1 MISDDPLGFLS
12 SWNDS
17 AHFCLWGGVSCSE
30 RRDRVAV
37 LDLNSRGLSGSISP
51 HIGNLTFLKQLHLY
65 NNTFRNSIPPEI
77 GRLRRLQVLRL
88 SNNSLSGEIP
98 SSISGCSALADLD
111 FGKNNLT
118 GSIPPE
124 LGLLNELQF
133 FNVDRNFLTGN
144 IPSSFGN
151 LTLIQEIRVSDNQL
165 SGRVPEAL
173 GRLKNSLEQLMLHIN
188 YFDGLYDNQIPGSI
202 PPSIGNLSNLTV
214 LRLAD
219 NRLEGEIPADVENCR
234 RLINL
239 DLSNNNLSGIIPPQI
254 MGLSSLSIVLNL
266 SHNHFNGGIPVE
278 VENLKTL
285 NSLDLSH
292 NMLSNNIPSSL
303 GKCGSLEFVRLQG
316 NLLQGQI
323 PSTLDLLKGIQLFD
337 VSSNNLSGQIPRFF
351 ENMNFLQLLNLSYNK
366 FEGEVPASGVL
377 KNVSIISVIGND
389 KVCGGLAELNL
400 PRCSFRQPKKK
411 LSYKWK
417 VVISTSSS
425 VAFLVIVASCL
436 SVLWMKRKG
445 KRNIVSDDGSDIRVS
460 YQSLHKATDGFSET
474 NLLGAGSFGSVY
486 KGVVD
491 INGKDTTIAIKVFNL
506 QRRGASKS
514 FMAECE
520 VLKNIRHR
528 NLVRIVTVCSGVD
541 YQGNDFK
548 ALIYEF
554 VVNGSLENWL
564 YATESVDDP
573 PRSLNFR
580 QRLNIV
586 IHVASALDYIHN
598 LCETPIVHCD
608 LKPSNVLLDEDMVA
622 HVGDF
627 GLATFLQPSVVN
639 LSSDGTSSS
648 SIGIKGTVGYAPP
661 EYGMGNEISTQ
672 GDMYSYG
679 ILVLEMFTGRRPTD
693 ESFIGGLNLQKFVN
707 NVLSEQQSTIR
718 EVLDPILFT
727 ELSLL
732 RNSEEDVVSIF
743 KIGVACSSDSPQER
757 PSISEVL
764 TKLNKLLA

>member
-151 LTLIQEIRVSDNQL
+151 LTLIQEIRVSDN
-165 SGRVPEAL
+165 
-173 GRLKNSLEQLMLHIN
+173 
-188 YFDGLYDNQIPGSI
+188 
-202 PPSIGNLSNLTV
+202 
-214 LRLAD
+214 
-219 NRLEGEIPADVENCR
+219 
-234 RLINL
+234 
-239 DLSNNNLSGIIPPQI
+239 QI

-627 GLATFLQPSVVN
+627 GLATFLQPS
-639 LSSDGTSSS
+639 GTSSS

-661 EYGMGNEISTQ
+661 VSTQ